1 MIVTLDV
8 SNEQLAALK
17 AEAAAHGLTVESW
30 LKEIVEQHLQ
40 ATPTTSRTDQC
51 PIWEVITERMKT
63 VPPEVFERLPEDGA
77 SEHDHYLYG
86 LPKSNS

>member
-1 MIVTLDV
+1 MIVTLNF

-30 LKEIVEQHLQ
+30 LKEIAERHLQ
-40 ATPTTSRTDQC
+40 ATPKTSRADRH

-77 SEHDHYLYG
+77 SDHDHYLYG
-86 LPKSNS
+86 HPKRNS